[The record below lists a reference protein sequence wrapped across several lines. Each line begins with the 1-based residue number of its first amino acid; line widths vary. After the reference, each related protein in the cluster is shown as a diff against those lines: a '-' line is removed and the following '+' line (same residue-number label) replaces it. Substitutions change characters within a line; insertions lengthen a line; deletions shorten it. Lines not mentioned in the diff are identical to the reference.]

1 MDPSSPYRRTVD
13 LPPYRAILA
22 VDAKDFTAQPSIV
35 HQPMSGLILDLVGD
49 AFTTA
54 GLAAAWQRPAFLG
67 PTGDGFA
74 VGLSP
79 QILPHLVHP
88 FGRVLQE
95 RLAAYNRD
103 ARTDQARIRLR
114 VSLNVGP
121 LPVDPA
127 DPHWTGNGT
136 ARNDTHRLLDSK
148 PVKAVLA
155 GTSDR
160 VTHVACIFSDRVFQD
175 VVVAGYTEMH
185 PDRCI
190 EVPATVDG
198 KAFAQRAWL
207 YVPESTGFLP
217 ALTTP
222 APSPDS
228 DPVPPTKAPVAPAV
242 SGPRVRKNWGQVATS
257 PGSMTQHTGGAQ

>member
-1 MDPSSPYRRTVD
+1 MDPFAQSVD

-22 VDAKDFTAQPSIV
+22 VDAKDFTAQPGIA
-35 HQPMSGLILDLVGD
+35 HQPISSSILELVGD
-49 AFTTA
+49 AFTRTDLGTEWA
-54 GLAAAWQRPAFLG
+54 SPEFLG

-74 VGLSP
+74 IGLP
-79 QILPHLVHP
+79 PRILPYLAYP

-95 RLAAYNRD
+95 RLAQHNRSV
-103 ARTDQARIRLR
+103 RGDQARIRLR

-121 LPVDPA
+121 LPADPG

-148 PVKAVLA
+148 PVKAILA
-155 GTSDR
+155 AASDR

-175 VVVAGYTEMH
+175 VVAAGYSELH

-198 KAFAQRAWL
+198 KNFAQRAWL
-207 YVPESTGFLP
+207 YIPEISGNLFGVSPPGP
-217 ALTTP
+217 APDPAPAEKARKKPTP
-222 APSPDS
+222 A
-228 DPVPPTKAPVAPAV
+228 VE
-242 SGPRVRKNWGQVATS
+242 GPRVKRNWGQVATTMES
-257 PGSMTQHTGGAQ
+257 PTQHIDGGR